1 MDTATAEIV
10 GVGSEL
16 IRGETL
22 DTNTAELARSLR
34 PYAVE
39 VWRTLRVADD
49 PARLAQT
56 ARELWKGARLLVF
69 MGGLGP
75 TPDDV
80 TTEAVSRGLGLEL
93 EEDPAMVRTIEDRF
107 ARMGRTMTPMN
118 VKQAVKPRSAAWLA
132 NPRGTAPGWWL
143 REGGRDLIALPGPPA
158 EWKPMWAE
166 LLPRLGLPVSG
177 TVRREIKTFGLGES
191 QIMAQ
196 LADLWNAGVTNGI
209 YAHAD
214 GVHLSAEGPEDAV
227 DRWLRQAA
235 TRLEGYVWGSDSD
248 TLPGKVLKK
257 LHEQRASLATMES
270 LTGGLLAALITQ
282 VPGASQ
288 SFLGGMVSYS
298 MGAKARFG
306 VPTDT
311 LSAHGAVSVETASA
325 MAEAARRNLNA
336 TYGLA
341 TTGVAGPDELEGHP
355 VGTVY
360 VGLAGPDGTQAKR
373 FRFPPLGREAVRLRA
388 AYAALA
394 LFWSRTP

>member
-1 MDTATAEIV
+1 METAEIV

-22 DTNTAELARSLR
+22 DTNTAEVARSLR
-34 PYAVE
+34 PYALE

-56 ARELWKGARLLVF
+56 ARELWPGARLLVF
-69 MGGLGP
+69 LGGLGP

-80 TTEAVSRGLGLEL
+80 TTEAVARGLEL
-93 EEDPAMVRTIEDRF
+93 ELAEDPDMVRTIEDRF
-107 ARMGRTMTPMN
+107 ARLGRTMTRIN
-118 VKQAVKPRSAAWLA
+118 VKQAVKPRAAVWLA

-143 REGGRDLIALPGPPA
+143 RSGGRDLVALPGPPA
-158 EWKPMWAE
+158 EWKPMWAG
-166 LLPRLGLPVSG
+166 LLPRLGLPESG
-177 TVRREIKTFGLGES
+177 TVRRELKTFGLGES
-191 QIMAQ
+191 QIMER
-196 LADLWNAGVTNGI
+196 LAGLWDAGVTSGI

-214 GVHLSAEGPEDAV
+214 GVHLSAEGAAEAV
-227 DRWLRQAA
+227 ERWLEQAA
-235 TRLEGYVWGSDSD
+235 ARLAGHVWGREGD
-248 TLPGKVLKK
+248 TLPGRVLER
-257 LHEQRASLATMES
+257 LRAEGASLATMES
-270 LTGGLLAALITQ
+270 LTGGLLAALVTE
-282 VPGASQ
+282 VPGASRNY
-288 SFLGGMVSYS
+288 LGGVVSYS

-311 LSAHGAVSVETASA
+311 LTAHGAVSAETASA
-325 MAEAARRNLNA
+325 MAEAARRELNA

-360 VGLAGPDGTQAKR
+360 VGLAGPDGTQTKR
-373 FRFPPLGREAVRLRA
+373 YRFPPLGREAVRLRA

-394 LFWSRTP
+394 LFWSHRR

>member
-1 MDTATAEIV
+1 METAEIV

-22 DTNTAELARSLR
+22 DTNTAEVARSLR
-34 PYAVE
+34 PYALE

-56 ARELWKGARLLVF
+56 ARELWPGARLLVF
-69 MGGLGP
+69 LGGLGP

-80 TTEAVSRGLGLEL
+80 TTEAVARGLGLEL
-93 EEDPAMVRTIEDRF
+93 AEDPDMVRTIEDRF
-107 ARMGRTMTPMN
+107 ARLGRTMTRIN
-118 VKQAVKPRSAAWLA
+118 VKQAVKPRAAVWLA

-143 REGGRDLIALPGPPA
+143 RSGGRDLVALPGPPA
-158 EWKPMWAE
+158 EWKPMWAG
-166 LLPRLGLPVSG
+166 LLPRLGLPESG
-177 TVRREIKTFGLGES
+177 TVRRELKTFGLGES
-191 QIMAQ
+191 QIMER
-196 LADLWNAGVTNGI
+196 LAGLWDAGVTSGI

-214 GVHLSAEGPEDAV
+214 GVHLSAEGAAEAV
-227 DRWLRQAA
+227 ERWLEQAA
-235 TRLEGYVWGSDSD
+235 ARLAGHVWGREGD
-248 TLPGKVLKK
+248 TLPGRVLER
-257 LHEQRASLATMES
+257 LRAEGASLATMES
-270 LTGGLLAALITQ
+270 LTGGLLAALVTE
-282 VPGASQ
+282 VPGASRNY
-288 SFLGGMVSYS
+288 LGGVVSYS

-311 LSAHGAVSVETASA
+311 LTAHGAVSAETASA
-325 MAEAARRNLNA
+325 MAEAARRELNA

-360 VGLAGPDGTQAKR
+360 VGLAGPDGTQTKR
-373 FRFPPLGREAVRLRA
+373 YRFPPLGREAVRLRA

-394 LFWSRTP
+394 LFWSHRR

>member
-1 MDTATAEIV
+1 METAEIV

-22 DTNTAELARSLR
+22 DTNTAEVARSLR
-34 PYAVE
+34 PYALE

-56 ARELWKGARLLVF
+56 ARELWPGARLLVF
-69 MGGLGP
+69 LGGLGP

-80 TTEAVSRGLGLEL
+80 TTEAVARGLGLEL
-93 EEDPAMVRTIEDRF
+93 AEDPAMVRTIEDRF
-107 ARMGRTMTPMN
+107 ARMGRTMTRIN
-118 VKQAVKPRSAAWLA
+118 VKQAVKPRAAVWLA

-143 REGGRDLIALPGPPA
+143 REGGRDLVALPGPPA
-158 EWKPMWAE
+158 EWRPMWAG
-166 LLPRLGLPVSG
+166 LLPRLGLPQSG
-177 TVRREIKTFGLGES
+177 AVRRELKTFGLGES
-191 QIMAQ
+191 QIMAR
-196 LADLWNAGVTNGI
+196 LADLWDAGVTSGI

-214 GVHLSAEGPEDAV
+214 GVHLSAEGAPAAV
-227 DRWLRQAA
+227 ERWMNEVSR
-235 TRLEGYVWGSDSD
+235 RLAGHVWGYDED
-248 TLPGKVLKK
+248 TLPGQVLAR
-257 LHEQRASLATMES
+257 LREQGATLATMES
-270 LTGGLLAALITQ
+270 LTGGLLAALVTE
-282 VPGASQ
+282 VPGASRNY
-288 SFLGGMVSYS
+288 LGGMVSYS

-311 LSAHGAVSVETASA
+311 LTAHGAVSAETASA
-325 MAEAARRNLNA
+325 MAEAARRELNA

-360 VGLAGPDGTQAKR
+360 VGLAGPDGTQTKR
-373 FRFPPLGREAVRLRA
+373 YRFPPLGREAVRLRA

-394 LFWSRTP
+394 LFWSHRR

>member
-1 MDTATAEIV
+1 METAEIV

-22 DTNTAELARSLR
+22 DTNTAEVARSLR
-34 PYAVE
+34 PYALE

-56 ARELWKGARLLVF
+56 ARELWPRARLLVF
-69 MGGLGP
+69 LGGLGP

-80 TTEAVSRGLGLEL
+80 TTEAVARGLGLEL
-93 EEDPAMVRTIEDRF
+93 AEDPDMVRTIEDRF
-107 ARMGRTMTPMN
+107 ARLGRTMTRIN
-118 VKQAVKPRSAAWLA
+118 VKQAVKPRAAVWLA

-143 REGGRDLIALPGPPA
+143 REGGRDLVALPGPPA
-158 EWKPMWAE
+158 EWRPMWAG
-166 LLPRLGLPVSG
+166 LLPQLGLPESG
-177 TVRREIKTFGLGES
+177 TVRRELKTFGLGES
-191 QIMAQ
+191 QIMER
-196 LADLWNAGVTNGI
+196 LADLWDAGVTSGI

-214 GVHLSAEGPEDAV
+214 GVHLSAEGAAEAV
-227 DRWLRQAA
+227 ERWLEQAA
-235 TRLEGYVWGSDSD
+235 ARLAGHVWGREGD
-248 TLPGKVLKK
+248 TLPGRVLER
-257 LHEQRASLATMES
+257 LRAEGASLATMES
-270 LTGGLLAALITQ
+270 LTGGLLAALVTE
-282 VPGASQ
+282 VPGASRNY
-288 SFLGGMVSYS
+288 LGGVVSYS

-311 LSAHGAVSVETASA
+311 LTAHGAVSAETASA
-325 MAEAARRNLNA
+325 MAEAARRELNA

-360 VGLAGPDGTQAKR
+360 VGLAGPDGTQTKR
-373 FRFPPLGREAVRLRA
+373 YRFPPLGREAVRLRA

-394 LFWSRTP
+394 LFWSHRR